1 MSFASSY
8 DETVV
13 RRTLAVLILGA
24 LMSSVDATVTN
35 IALHSIG
42 RDFHSRVVM
51 TQWVISAYVLTLAA
65 VIPMSGWIARR
76 FGARTVYSAALAAFA
91 VSSALCATATSL
103 PELVLYRAVQGVAGG
118 LLLPIAQLI
127 AAQVGGPARM
137 GRTSSRIWMASSFGS
152 ILGPSL
158 GGLLISALSWRW
170 IFLINVPIG
179 GVAAFA
185 ALRML
190 PATPRLRAGRLDVS
204 GLLRLSVALPA
215 LLFALEQVALS
226 GSLASMRTLIPLICG
241 LALLLDFVRHSG
253 RTSHPLLDLGLLR
266 RRLFAT
272 GAACLV
278 LTNVAWSALLVLE
291 PLFLQEVR
299 HMSPALAGALI
310 APQGVGTVLSMW
322 VAGRIDGGTRAA
334 QVASGG
340 FFVVGCTTLLIGA
353 LGGGLPG
360 WTIGL
365 LLFTGGLAGGH
376 AWVSATGSSYAD
388 VSAHDIPHAS
398 PLLTSMSRVGQAL
411 GVAFGTLVLQAK
423 LDATGAIGSPQLI
436 ASAFHGSF
444 EDVAGL
450 ALVCAVAFVVLA
462 RASYS
467 AGSCSTTRCT
477 TPSSRPT
484 MMSSTSSGPKR
495 PCPSTP
501 GRLSS

>member
-1 MSFASSY
+1 MPSAPTR
-8 DETVV
+8 DDAVL

-42 RDFHSRVVM
+42 RDFHTPVAS

-65 VIPMSGWIARR
+65 VIPVSGWTARR
-76 FGARTVYSAALAAFA
+76 FGARTVYTAALAGFA
-91 VSSALCATATSL
+91 ISSALCATATSL
-103 PELVLYRAVQGVAGG
+103 PELVLYRAVQGIAGG

-158 GGLLISALSWRW
+158 GGLLINALSWRW

-190 PATPRLRAGRLDVS
+190 PVTPRSRAGRLDVS

-215 LLFALEQVALS
+215 LLFAFEQAALS
-226 GSLASMRTLIPLICG
+226 GGLASTRTLIPLICG
-241 LALLLDFVRHSG
+241 VALLLDFVRHSA
-253 RTSHPLLDLGLLR
+253 RTAHPLLDLGLLR

-272 GAACLV
+272 GAWCLV

-299 HMSPALAGALI
+299 HMDPALAGALI
-310 APQGVGTVLSMW
+310 APQGAGTVLSMW
-322 VAGRIDGGTRAA
+322 IAGRIDGGARAA
-334 QVASGG
+334 QVACGG
-340 FFVVGCTTLLIGA
+340 FLVVACTTLLIGA
-353 LGGGLPG
+353 LGVVLPD
-360 WTIGL
+360 WTIGV
-365 LLFTGGLAGGH
+365 LLFTGGIAGGH

-388 VSAHDIPHAS
+388 VSARDIAHAS
-398 PLLTSMSRVGQAL
+398 PLLTSISRLGQAL

-423 LDATGAIGSPQLI
+423 LDATGALRSAPQI

-444 EDVAGL
+444 EDVAAL
-450 ALVCAVAFVVLA
+450 ALVCGVTFMALA
-462 RASYS
+462 RSVRTRADLTAAGAASR
-467 AGSCSTTRCT
+467 ADRA
-477 TPSSRPT
+477 
-484 MMSSTSSGPKR
+484 
-495 PCPSTP
+495 
-501 GRLSS
+501 LAADV

>member
-1 MSFASSY
+1 MPLASSSQRSRAGAVRATASRSATY

-42 RDFHSRVVM
+42 HDFHSPVAT
-51 TQWVISAYVLTLAA
+51 TQWVISGYVLALAA
-65 VIPMSGWIARR
+65 VIPVSGWTARR
-76 FGARTVYSAALAAFA
+76 FGARSVYTASLAVFA

-103 PELVLYRAVQGVAGG
+103 PELVLYRALQGIAGG
-118 LLLPIAQLI
+118 LLLPVAQLI

-158 GGLLISALSWRW
+158 GGVLITSLGWRW

-179 GVAAFA
+179 GLAAFA

-190 PATPRLRAGRLDVS
+190 PVTPRSRPERLDVG
-204 GLLRLSVALPA
+204 GLLRLSAALPA
-215 LLFALEQVALS
+215 LLYALEQCALS
-226 GSLASMRTLIPLICG
+226 ANLISTRTLLPLICG
-241 LALLLDFVRHSG
+241 LALLLDFVRHTG
-253 RTSHPLLDLGLLR
+253 RTPHPLLDLGLLR
-266 RRLFAT
+266 RRLFAN
-272 GAACLV
+272 GALCLV
-278 LTNVAWSALLVLE
+278 LTNLAWYALLVLE

-310 APQGVGTVLSMW
+310 APQGAGTVLSMW
-322 VAGRIDGGTRAA
+322 IAGRIDRDTRSA
-334 QVASGG
+334 QLACGG
-340 FFVVGCTTLLIGA
+340 FLTIAVTTLLIGA
-353 LGGGLPG
+353 LGADVPA

-365 LLFTGGLAGGH
+365 LLFIGGLAGGH
-376 AWVSATGSSYAD
+376 AWVAATGSGYAGL
-388 VSAHDIPHAS
+388 SAQDIPHAS

-423 LDATGAIGSPQLI
+423 LGEIGAIPSTEQI
-436 ASAFHGSF
+436 VSAFRGSF

-450 ALVCAVAFVVLA
+450 AVLCAAAFLALARCVRRRSDGGAPGRADRVLA
-462 RASYS
+462 AD
-467 AGSCSTTRCT
+467 A
-477 TPSSRPT
+477 
-484 MMSSTSSGPKR
+484 
-495 PCPSTP
+495 
-501 GRLSS
+501 

>member
-1 MSFASSY
+1 MPSAATD
-8 DETVV
+8 DETVL

-42 RDFHSRVVM
+42 RDFHSRVAM

-65 VIPMSGWIARR
+65 VIPVSGWTARR
-76 FGARTVYSAALAAFA
+76 FGARTVYTAALAGFA
-91 VSSALCATATSL
+91 LSSALCATATSL
-103 PELVLYRAVQGVAGG
+103 PELVLYRAVQGIAGG

-137 GRTSSRIWMASSFGS
+137 GRTSSRIWMASSLGS

-158 GGLLISALSWRW
+158 GGLLINALSWRW

-179 GVAAFA
+179 GAAAFA
-185 ALRML
+185 ALRLL
-190 PATPRLRAGRLDVS
+190 PVAPRSRTGRLDVS

-215 LLFALEQVALS
+215 LLFALEQAALNGGLS
-226 GSLASMRTLIPLICG
+226 STRTLVPLVCG
-241 LALLLDFVRHSG
+241 GALLADFVRHSG
-253 RTSHPLLDLGLLR
+253 RAAHPLLDLGLLR
-266 RRLFAT
+266 RRLFAS

-278 LTNVAWSALLVLE
+278 LTNIAWSALLVLE

-322 VAGRIDGGTRAA
+322 LAGRVDGDARAA
-334 QVASGG
+334 QVACGG
-340 FFVVGCTTLLIGA
+340 FLIVSCTTLLVGV
-353 LGGGLPG
+353 LGGGLPD
-360 WTIGL
+360 WAIAI
-365 LLFTGGLAGGH
+365 LLFSGGIAGGH
-376 AWVSATGSSYAD
+376 AWVAATGSSYSD
-388 VSAHDIPHAS
+388 VCAQDIPHAS

-423 LDATGAIGSPQLI
+423 LDAAGATRSAPQVAL
-436 ASAFHGSF
+436 AFRGSF

-450 ALVCAVAFVVLA
+450 AFVCALTFVALA
-462 RASYS
+462 RACYC
-467 AGSCSTTRCT
+467 GPWSTTRCT
-477 TPSSRPT
+477 TSSSRPT
-484 MMSSTSSGPKR
+484 MMSSTSSGPNS
-495 PCPSTP
+495 P
-501 GRLSS
+501 

>member
-1 MSFASSY
+1 MPLASTD
-8 DETVV
+8 DEAVL

-35 IALHSIG
+35 VALHSIG
-42 RDFHSRVVM
+42 RDFHSRVAM

-65 VIPMSGWIARR
+65 VIPVSGWTARR
-76 FGARTVYSAALAAFA
+76 FGARTVYTAALAAFA

-103 PELVLYRAVQGVAGG
+103 PELVLYRAVQGIAGG

-152 ILGPSL
+152 ILGPSV
-158 GGLLISALSWRW
+158 GGLLITALSWRW

-179 GVAAFA
+179 AVAAFA

-190 PATPRLRAGRLDVS
+190 PETPRSRAGRLDVS

-215 LLFALEQVALS
+215 LLFALQQVALS
-226 GSLASMRTLIPLICG
+226 GGLASMRTLIPLICG

-253 RTSHPLLDLGLLR
+253 RAAHPLLDLGLLR

-272 GAACLV
+272 GAGCLV

-299 HMSPALAGALI
+299 HMSPALTGALI
-310 APQGVGTVLSMW
+310 APQGIGTVLSMW
-322 VAGRIDGGTRAA
+322 IAGRIDGGARAA
-334 QVASGG
+334 QVACGG
-340 FFVVGCTTLLIGA
+340 FFIVGCTTLLVGA
-353 LGGGLPG
+353 LGGGLPD
-360 WTIGL
+360 WTIAL

-388 VSAHDIPHAS
+388 VSAHEIPHAS

-423 LDATGAIGSPQLI
+423 LDAAGVTRSPVEF

-450 ALVCAVAFVVLA
+450 ALVCGVTFLALA
-462 RASYS
+462 RCVTERGDHTS
-467 AGSCSTTRCT
+467 AGAT
-477 TPSSRPT
+477 
-484 MMSSTSSGPKR
+484 KR
-495 PCPSTP
+495 TD
-501 GRLSS
+501 RALAADA